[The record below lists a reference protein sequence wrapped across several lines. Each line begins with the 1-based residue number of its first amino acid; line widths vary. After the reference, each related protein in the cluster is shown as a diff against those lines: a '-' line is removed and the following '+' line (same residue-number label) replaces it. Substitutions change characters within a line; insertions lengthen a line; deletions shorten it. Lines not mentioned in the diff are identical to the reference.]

1 MSRRKPSVAAALHVG
16 FLSSDF
22 KQHPVS
28 TLFAPALEALR
39 RRAPARLRL
48 SVFALNDVAAD
59 ARGAPWWRRLAAA
72 AHASHDLHSLD
83 DAAAAAALGRARID
97 LLVDPSTFTIIAVEN
112 EMMVR
117 PYSNCE
123 MILPNYQALVGL
135 SITRGYSKQV
145 KKLFGGPNGCSHM
158 GALLQAMGPVAIQAS
173 WSLVN
178 LHKPLESRLNNSDDP
193 EDIDRRLRLNMNSC
207 HVWHEDGEHIEL
219 VKVGKWV
226 LPDWES
232 DRLMDLGVKIPDEQG
247 H

>member
-1 MSRRKPSVAAALHVG
+1 MVPERIAIHQRSYETEAFDEGDGRMRVRGRLIDNKPQGLC
-16 FLSSDF
+16 LSDG
-22 KQHPVS
+22 
-28 TLFAPALEALR
+28 
-39 RRAPARLRL
+39 
-48 SVFALNDVAAD
+48 NDLVI
-59 ARGAPWWRRLAAA
+59 
-72 AHASHDLHSLD
+72 HDMC
-83 DAAAAAALGRARID
+83 ID

-232 DRLMDLGVKIPDEQG
+232 DRLTDLGVEIPDEQG